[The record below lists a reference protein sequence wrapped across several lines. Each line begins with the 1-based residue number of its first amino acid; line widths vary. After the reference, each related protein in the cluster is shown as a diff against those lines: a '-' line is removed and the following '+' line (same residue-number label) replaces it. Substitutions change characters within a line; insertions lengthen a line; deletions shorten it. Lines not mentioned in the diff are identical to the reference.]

1 MPFAPTSLMPVFQSQ
16 SFSLWHY
23 RSTDT
28 RDDITTVGY
37 FAPARTQL
45 RVGDVMIVQASDA
58 LAILPVRSNAT
69 IGTGVNLD
77 GAVAPVALTRTVAKS
92 FQMVQAASAVVTTII
107 LAPLLAGLI
116 AGTSIPVSAQ
126 VMGPISQVI
135 VSVRDA
141 QGVVVPPAQLVDVA
155 QGYATTTLPTPPVGT
170 GYRLRVEDA
179 GDSGVVAVSS
189 SFNILPDLQ
198 LLLTESSALI
208 LQEDGSAL
216 AQN

>member
-16 SFSLWHY
+16 NFSLWHY

-58 LAILPVRSNAT
+58 LSILPVRSNAT

-92 FQMVQAASAVVTTII
+92 FQMVQSASAVVTTII

-126 VMGPISQVI
+126 VMGPISQVVI
-135 VSVRDA
+135 SVRDA

-155 QGYATTTLPTPPVGT
+155 QGYVTTTLPTPPVGT

-179 GDSGVVAVSS
+179 GDSGVAAVSS

-198 LLLTESSALI
+198 LILAESGGLI
-208 LQEDGSAL
+208 LQEDGAAL

>member
-1 MPFAPTSLMPVFQSQ
+1 MPFAPTALTPVFQSQ

-28 RDDITTVGY
+28 RDQITTVGY

-45 RVGDVMIVQASDA
+45 RVGDVIIAQASDA
-58 LAILPVRSNAT
+58 LSILPVRSNAT

-77 GAVAPVALTRTVAKS
+77 GAIAPIALTRTVAKS
-92 FQMVQAASAVVTTII
+92 FQFVQQASAVVTTII

-126 VMGPISQVI
+126 VLGPISQVV
-135 VSVRDA
+135 VSIRDA
-141 QGVVVPPAQLVDVA
+141 QGQLVPPAQIVDVS
-155 QGYATTTLPTPPVGT
+155 QGYVTTTLPTPPVGT

-179 GDSGVVAVSS
+179 GDSGVAAISS
-189 SFNILPDLQ
+189 SFNILPDLR
-198 LLLTESSALI
+198 LILTEAGVKL
-208 LQEDGSAL
+208 LQEDGSAI
-216 AQN
+216 AQG

>member
-16 SFSLWHY
+16 NFSLWHY

-28 RDDITTVGY
+28 RADITTVGY

-58 LAILPVRSNAT
+58 LAILPVRSNAA

-135 VSVRDA
+135 VTVRNA
-141 QGVVVPPAQLVDVA
+141 QGGVVPPAQLVDVA
-155 QGYATTTLPTPPVGT
+155 QGYVTTTLPTPPVGT

-189 SFNILPDLQ
+189 SFNILPDLR
-198 LLLTESSALI
+198 LMLTESGVRV
-208 LQEDGSAL
+208 LQENGAAL

>member
-1 MPFAPTSLMPVFQSQ
+1 MPFAPNALTPVFQSQ

-45 RVGDVMIVQASDA
+45 RVGDVIIAQASDA
-58 LAILPVRSNAT
+58 LSILPVRSNAT

-77 GAVAPVALTRTVAKS
+77 GAVAPIALTRTVAKS
-92 FQMVQAASAVVTTII
+92 FQFVQQASAVVTTII

-126 VMGPISQVI
+126 VFGPISQVV
-135 VSVRDA
+135 VSIRDA
-141 QGVVVPPAQLVDVA
+141 QGQLVPPAQLVDVS
-155 QGYATTTLPTPPVGT
+155 QGYVTTTLPTPPVGT

-179 GDSGVVAVSS
+179 GDSGVAAVSS
-189 SFNILPDLQ
+189 SFNILPDLR
-198 LLLTESSALI
+198 LILTESGVKL
-208 LQEDGSAL
+208 LQEDRSAI
-216 AQN
+216 AQG

>member
-1 MPFAPTSLMPVFQSQ
+1 MPFAPTALTPVFQSQ

-28 RDDITTVGY
+28 RDQITTVGY

-45 RVGDVMIVQASDA
+45 RVGDVIIAQASDA
-58 LAILPVRSNAT
+58 LSILPVRSNAT

-77 GAVAPVALTRTVAKS
+77 GAVAPIALTRTVAKS
-92 FQMVQAASAVVTTII
+92 FQFVQQASAVVTTII

-126 VMGPISQVI
+126 VLGPISQVV
-135 VSVRDA
+135 VSIRDA
-141 QGVVVPPAQLVDVA
+141 QGQLVPPAQIVDVS
-155 QGYATTTLPTPPVGT
+155 QGYVTTTLPTPPVGT

-179 GDSGVVAVSS
+179 GDSGVAAISS
-189 SFNILPDLQ
+189 SFNILPDLR
-198 LLLTESSALI
+198 LILTEAGVKL
-208 LQEDGSAL
+208 LQEDGSAI
-216 AQN
+216 AQG